1 MPEASICKGCA
12 LGSDFH
18 PNQPNLVVEGWFG
31 GSSADLGGVV
41 LIWYMVNPK
50 SAHSRAKS
58 VRLRVKSTSHLTK
71 CYLIPQSLYQG
82 VVVLKV
88 TLNWTDVSQQV
99 QCVFSRQHGLL
110 HTRVSHRGSQCAHLC
125 ILPFPAPSLHRLQD
139 CAPLFLWK
147 LALWVEVKD
156 IVFFLIPVVF
166 RYSLSHLS
174 NPMHC
179 SANQRSVHMVEQVRI
194 LCW

>member
-1 MPEASICKGCA
+1 
-12 LGSDFH
+12 
-18 PNQPNLVVEGWFG
+18 
-31 GSSADLGGVV
+31 
-41 LIWYMVNPK
+41 MVNPK

-99 QCVFSRQHGLL
+99 QCIFSRQHGLL

-147 LALWVEVKD
+147 LALWVEVKV
-156 IVFFLIPVVF
+156 IGFFSI
-166 RYSLSHLS
+166 LSFS
-174 NPMHC
+174 GTV
-179 SANQRSVHMVEQVRI
+179 SAISVIQCIAVLTNGVSTWLNRSEYYADKGNGMSTFTSSSWFI
-194 LCW
+194 LKKIISIYI